1 MSDLKEAQRC
11 QIVQDKPKRGLLDRK
26 TMVCCAAVMIYEL
39 WSGLSWLSPF
49 VLVVAGFLSRFY
61 PRPSITGDV
70 ESIVFQF
77 ICFLLADESLW
88 TAAAIIINCPV
99 EEEGLWG
106 LITCEAKWTTVIQ
119 AETTTT
125 NHDGVLNRIGYLI
138 FLLVGCIGTRE
149 QWKAINLIRISQN
162 TGNKSW
168 TCLWAKEKECCRW
181 KFCRTSV

>member
-1 MSDLKEAQRC
+1 MSYD
-11 QIVQDKPKRGLLDRK
+11 QDYRDYR
-26 TMVCCAAVMIYEL
+26 
-39 WSGLSWLSPF
+39 LSFWWLQDS
-49 VLVVAGFLSRFY
+49 FLRFY
-61 PRPSITGDV
+61 ARPSITGDV
-70 ESIVFQF
+70 ESIIFQF
-77 ICFLLADESLW
+77 ICFLLPDESLW

-99 EEEGLWG
+99 EEEGIWG

-125 NHDGVLNRIGYLI
+125 THDGVLNRSGYLI

-181 KFCRTSV
+181 KLVGQAFRRTWRKRVLGSIKAFIDRICKTEIMEENHRWGTY